1 MKCTPPKLVV
11 KKCEDFLENFEVL
24 STHKIVEN
32 AKHDNK
38 WKEDDSDL
46 LKITGRILDV
56 LGEIWSSP
64 IYATSTSRNKQSE
77 GTYITDVIVPLL
89 RASLANL
96 PNGYICTSM

>member
-32 AKHDNK
+32 ANHDNK

-56 LGEIWSSP
+56 L
-64 IYATSTSRNKQSE
+64 
-77 GTYITDVIVPLL
+77 
-89 RASLANL
+89 
-96 PNGYICTSM
+96 